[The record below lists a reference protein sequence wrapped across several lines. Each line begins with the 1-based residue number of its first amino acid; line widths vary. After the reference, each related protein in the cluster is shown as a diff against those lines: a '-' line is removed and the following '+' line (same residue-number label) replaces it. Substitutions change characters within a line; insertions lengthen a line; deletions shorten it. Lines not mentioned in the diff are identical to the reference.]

1 MTLLPFSQPRELGD
15 FGRSSN
21 RRNPLPAQL
30 RCRNQNSLHVE
41 DHRPATADGHS
52 FDLCCN
58 LENRAGP
65 RMVGDCGCRIWN
77 GVLYQSLPMS
87 TDTDGDYTI
96 RTAANCD
103 AIVLPCVDV
112 GVKSSSVDGTTRMA
126 MAAVSNISGTAHTCF
141 CSIHLGVCFRSPN
154 VGDLWYSTT
163 DSGVCCNA
171 NVKAIENDEQTHAPK
186 STTVRYF
193 NGSLTFVDIGV
204 WGVLLLEYRQLKP

>member
-1 MTLLPFSQPRELGD
+1 
-15 FGRSSN
+15 
-21 RRNPLPAQL
+21 
-30 RCRNQNSLHVE
+30 
-41 DHRPATADGHS
+41 
-52 FDLCCN
+52 
-58 LENRAGP
+58 
-65 RMVGDCGCRIWN
+65 MVGDCGCRIWN

-112 GVKSSSVDGTTRMA
+112 GVTSSSVDGTTRMA

-193 NGSLTFVDIGV
+193 NGSLTFVDIGDV
-204 WGVLLLEYRQLKP
+204 GRSVFESILTMPDTPQTIRLDDASIVKLAFVLLEGQKLIAEKEEHGGTLVRKLTELVDRINAMPHFS